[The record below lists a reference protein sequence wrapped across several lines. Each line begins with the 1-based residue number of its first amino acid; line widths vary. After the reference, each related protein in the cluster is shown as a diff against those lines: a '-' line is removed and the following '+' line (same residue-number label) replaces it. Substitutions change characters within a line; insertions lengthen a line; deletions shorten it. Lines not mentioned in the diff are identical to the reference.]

1 MSKKKQQTDELY
13 DMLLGVLPEQNREIT
28 KQEKKELEQK
38 ASELQYSF
46 VVYKVKG
53 KKKSKLVK
61 LAIDLAANSATIVSV
76 VDGADDIR
84 VAIAKA
90 ETKNRELLLLGRNT

>member
-1 MSKKKQQTDELY
+1 
-13 DMLLGVLPEQNREIT
+13 
-28 KQEKKELEQK
+28 
-38 ASELQYSF
+38 
-46 VVYKVKG
+46 VYKVKG